1 MRVNPAS
8 ADVNLAVQLNGF
20 TGGRANLGQRRDFP
34 VLNGDISQ
42 GIVDE
47 ASAAQE

>member
-1 MRVNPAS
+1 MF
-8 ADVNLAVQLNGF
+8 DLL
-20 TGGRANLGQRRDFP
+20 LRRDFP

-47 ASAAQE
+47 ARAAQE